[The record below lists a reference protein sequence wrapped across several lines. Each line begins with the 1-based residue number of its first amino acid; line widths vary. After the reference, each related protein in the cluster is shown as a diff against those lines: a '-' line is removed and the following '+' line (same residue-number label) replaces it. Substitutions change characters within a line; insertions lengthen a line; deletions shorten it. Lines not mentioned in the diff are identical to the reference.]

1 MYNHRYIGIVTVVNS
16 ERNVNTSTFM
26 SDDIDVVCEDV
37 ALHYE
42 NATSDKSNI
51 GVGVH
56 MSYDKGVTFHDHTP
70 AFTAIS
76 KIFFKLFG
84 V

>member
-1 MYNHRYIGIVTVVNS
+1 MYDRQYIGIVTIVDS
-16 ERNVNTSTFM
+16 EQRVTTTTLM

-42 NATSDKSNI
+42 NATNDKSNI
-51 GVGVH
+51 SVSAH
-56 MSYDKGVTFHDHTP
+56 MSYDKGVTFHDQTP
-70 AFTAIS
+70 ALDAIN
-76 KIFFKLFG
+76 KIFFELFG